1 MKFICQVFL
10 EVRKTDGTKTIF
22 HSDLNAFYASVEML
36 LDPSLR
42 GKSVAVCGST
52 EERHGIVLAKSEL
65 AKKAGV
71 KTGMANHEAKRL
83 CPDLIIVPP
92 HFDQY
97 LKYSEMVRKI
107 YEDFTDLVEPFGMDE
122 CWLQVLNR
130 KSLAEGVFEIAEQI
144 RSAVKKKTGLTVSVG
159 ASFNKIF
166 AKLGSDMKKP
176 DAVTVITQEDYR
188 DKVWKLPVS
197 DLLYVGRATT
207 KKLNYY
213 GIWTIGDL
221 AGTDPAFL
229 KRLLGVNGISL
240 WNYANGKDNSRVMH
254 KDFVSP
260 VKSVSHGITCRADLV
275 SEEEVW
281 LVMLHLC
288 QDIGHRL
295 RQHGL
300 AATGVQITV
309 KDNTLAYRQ
318 YQTALPYA
326 TQIPMDIALKA
337 RELFNKRYQNSNE
350 VRAVCVTAIDLV
362 PQQTPQQLNLFTDMH
377 KVEKREKLDCTVE
390 KIRGRWGRHAVYPA
404 SLMFNTKLPATG
416 SHEVRLPGM
425 MYR

>member
-1 MKFICQVFL
+1 M
-10 EVRKTDGTKTIF
+10 RKTDGTKTIF

-36 LDPSLR
+36 LDPSLC

-52 EERHGIVLAKSEL
+52 EDRHGIVLAKSES

-71 KTGMANHEAKRL
+71 RTGMVNYEAKRL
-83 CPDLIIVPP
+83 CPGLIIVPP

-97 LKYSEMVRKI
+97 LKYSELVRGV
-107 YEDFTDLVEPFGMDE
+107 YEDFTDNVEPYGMDE

-130 KSLAEGVFEIAEQI
+130 KSLTEGGFEIAEQI
-144 RSAVKKKTGLTVSVG
+144 RSTVKEKTGLTVSVG
-159 ASFNKIF
+159 VSFNKIF
-166 AKLGSDMKKP
+166 AKLGSDIKKP
-176 DAVTVITQEDYR
+176 DAVTVITRENFR

-197 DLLYVGRATT
+197 DLLYAGRATT

-229 KRLLGVNGISL
+229 QRLLGVNGVAL
-240 WNYANGKDNSRVMH
+240 WNYANGNDNSRVMH
-254 KDFVSP
+254 KEFVSP

-295 RQHGL
+295 RQHGM

-318 YQTALPYA
+318 YQEDLPYA
-326 TQIPMDIALKA
+326 TQSPMDIALKA
-337 RELFNKRYQNSNE
+337 RELFGERHQWTND
-350 VRAVCVTAIDLV
+350 VRSVCVAAIDLV
-362 PQQTPQQLNLFTDMH
+362 PQRSPQQIDLFTDMRR
-377 KVEKREKLDCTVE
+377 VEKREKLDCAVE
-390 KIRGRWGRHAVYPA
+390 KIRGRWGSRAVYPA
-404 SLMFNTKLPATG
+404 SLMFNTKLPAADN
-416 SHEVRLPGM
+416 HKVHLPGM
-425 MYR
+425 MCH